1 MSLLES
7 MRTGSDST
15 FMQIVMALVVVSFVG
30 MYGVQS
36 GQDKSQVVAS
46 VNGTKIMSTDLGRRY
61 RNRLAQLERQ
71 YNRSLGDDQQ
81 QQLREQVK
89 QEMIEDEVVLQE
101 ARRLGLEVSDLE
113 VGSLVLS
120 QSYALDEEGNYN
132 EEVYLRFLKRNQ
144 YTRPKFEQVLREDL
158 LRMKLRRLVY
168 MGATI
173 SEPAVREAYVES
185 RTQVDIEYVKVDPRA
200 FSEEVQVA
208 DADIETWLTE
218 NEDRARETYD
228 SDFNRRY
235 NHPEQVRL
243 RMIRFGITNDGVGV
257 DVLLARMRTLREEIE
272 AGASFEDM
280 VLKWSEDP
288 SVAQGGDLGI
298 RAVSQF
304 ADKERFE
311 GLEVGAVTEVITSDG
326 DVRLYRVEERL
337 EPSVDA
343 FDDVKADI
351 ARESIKQEQVP
362 GLAAAFAEDS
372 LLPGWKAA
380 GAAPNALLEPRGL
393 VSRKNGL
400 TSTQVAQRLSFGPPA
415 AMLAASRSAKVGE
428 VLPEVYE
435 SLGSLFVGQLIE
447 RKEADMNEFD
457 LNRASIEEQVLVERR
472 NEFYTDWVA
481 DVKARASIK

>member
-7 MRTGSDST
+7 MRSGSDST
-15 FMQIVMALVVVSFVG
+15 FMQVVMALVVVSFVG

-71 YNRSLGDDQQ
+71 YNRTLGDDQQ

-120 QSYALDEEGNYN
+120 QAYALDEDGNYN

-185 RTQVDIEYVKVDPRA
+185 RTQVDIEYVKVDPRG
-200 FSEEVQVA
+200 FREEVQVT
-208 DADIETWLTE
+208 DADIDTWMTE
-218 NEDRARETYD
+218 NEDIARETYD
-228 SDFNRRY
+228 NDFNRSY
-235 NHPEQVRL
+235 NHPKQVRL
-243 RMIRFGITNDGVGV
+243 RMIRFGIANDGVGV
-257 DVLLARMRTLREEIE
+257 DVLLARMRTIREEVE

-280 VLKWSEDP
+280 VRIWSEDP
-288 SVAQGGDLGI
+288 SVAQNGDLGL

-311 GLEVGAVTEVITSDG
+311 DLEVGAITDVITSDN
-326 DVRLYRVEERL
+326 DVRLYRVEEL
-337 EPSVDA
+337 QEPMVDA

-351 ARESIKQEQVP
+351 ARDAIKQEQVP
-362 GLAAAFAEDS
+362 GLAAEFAEEA
-372 LLPGWKAA
+372 LLPGWKAS
-380 GAAPNALLEPRGL
+380 GKVPSELLLSKGL

-415 AMLAASRSAKVGE
+415 AMLAASRNVDVGD

-435 SLGSLFVGQLIE
+435 NLGSLFVGQLIE
-447 RKEADMNEFD
+447 RKDADMNEFE
-457 LNRASIEEQVLVERR
+457 LNRAGIEEQVLGERR
-472 NEFYTDWVA
+472 NQFYTDWVA